1 MICSN
6 MVLSPC
12 PRTQFYRCA
21 QTMLSAERQ
30 REILRLIRER
40 RRATVAELSERFGVS
55 PATVRRDLDVL
66 EGEGVIRRSHG
77 GAVVAERAAPE
88 PPIIQ
93 RMMENEEEK
102 RRIGQAA
109 AKLIQDGE
117 TIFLGSGTTTFE
129 VARHLVGKKNLTV
142 ITNALNIVNL
152 LAEQPDIT
160 VVVTGGLL
168 RHSELSMIGHITEQ
182 TLKELRANKVI
193 MGMRAISVQEGLTS
207 DYLPETMTDR
217 AIIQSASEV
226 ILVADHSKFGK
237 VSTVLV
243 APVTAVHRIVTDS
256 AAPADIVAEL
266 RKLGIEVILA

>member
-1 MICSN
+1 M
-6 MVLSPC
+6 
-12 PRTQFYRCA
+12 
-21 QTMLSAERQ
+21 
-30 REILRLIRER
+30 
-40 RRATVAELSERFGVS
+40 AELSERFGVS
-55 PATVRRDLDVL
+55 PATVRRDLDAL
-66 EGEGVIRRSHG
+66 EDEGVIRRSHG
-77 GAVVAERAAPE
+77 GAVVAERATPE

-129 VARHLVGKKNLTV
+129 VARHLTGKKNLTV

-152 LAEQPDIT
+152 LADQPEIT

-193 MGMRAISVQEGLTS
+193 MGMRAISVQDGLTS

-243 APVTAVHRIVTDS
+243 APVTAVHKVVTDS
-256 AAPADIVAEL
+256 AAPSDIVAEL
-266 RKLGIEVILA
+266 RRLGIEVILT